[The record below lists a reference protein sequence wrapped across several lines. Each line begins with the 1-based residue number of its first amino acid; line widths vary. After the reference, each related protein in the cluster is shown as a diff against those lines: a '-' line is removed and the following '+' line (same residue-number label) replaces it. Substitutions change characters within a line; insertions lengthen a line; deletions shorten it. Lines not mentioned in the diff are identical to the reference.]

1 MGAEEVDR
9 RWRMT
14 QLSERSLEIAKT
26 VLVEGLTYSEAGAR
40 FGVSK
45 QYVGK
50 VVRRIAR
57 LDTE

>member
-1 MGAEEVDR
+1 MDR